1 VVAVIAAIAGGVAV
15 AGAAFSDR
23 TNLPDSDSSIAYEL
37 LAQQGGVDA
46 VSAKFDALPPGHS
59 LPAR

>member
-1 VVAVIAAIAGGVAV
+1 VAV